1 MLRGPV
7 SFLLT
12 SIFREQRFADRI
24 EELDLY
30 ASQVLPDFGAFH
42 LA

>member
-1 MLRGPV
+1 MGM
-7 SFLLT
+7 SEILT
-12 SIFREQRFADRI
+12 SILREKRFADQI